1 MIATDVT
8 TVSTKIQILCC
19 DGGGMRGLLT
29 ILLLEAL
36 EQELDLLRPGT
47 KVRDVFHVFAG
58 TSTGS
63 LIACGLSQG
72 LTLDKLKDLFE
83 KQGTKIFETFGL
95 RFYLQ
100 TLLRSL
106 TKFRLSLPLFSPA
119 GLESVLRAEDVFPDH
134 LLFGELPKPVLVV
147 SYDCFNRKG
156 VVFKS
161 AAASK
166 KSAQLPVWQVCR
178 SSSAAPVAFPAFLL
192 NDTVF
197 LQNHRT
203 SQRLEGDLDR
213 SKTPVMIPMIDG
225 GMLANNPALCAIAEV
240 LQENQDVGLENQ
252 LLVSFGT
259 GQSDDRITPKQATLW
274 GALAWSSLFKGIPV
288 YQVSADGSAD
298 LSDFICKALL
308 KENYCRFQPL
318 ISKNAGVFQADPA
331 SLNLIKEAAV
341 QYLQKLGGR
350 DKLRDLA
357 KRLLSDSIETSG
369 N

>member
-1 MIATDVT
+1 MIAIDET
-8 TVSTKIQILCC
+8 TVSTKIRILCC

-106 TKFRLSLPLFSPA
+106 TKLRLSLPLFSPA

-197 LQNHRT
+197 LQNHRS

-225 GMLANNPALCAIAEV
+225 GMLANNPCALRHRRGVARESRRWARESTSGFLRYRSIRRSHYSQAGHALGRIGLVIA
-240 LQENQDVGLENQ
+240 LQGDSCL
-252 LLVSFGT
+252 
-259 GQSDDRITPKQATLW
+259 
-274 GALAWSSLFKGIPV
+274 SSLRRWLGRFERLHLQGATQGELLP
-288 YQVSADGSAD
+288 
-298 LSDFICKALL
+298 LS
-308 KENYCRFQPL
+308 
-318 ISKNAGVFQADPA
+318 
-331 SLNLIKEAAV
+331 
-341 QYLQKLGGR
+341 
-350 DKLRDLA
+350 
-357 KRLLSDSIETSG
+357 TSY
-369 N
+369 